1 MLTSGEEM
9 LNKWAMDVEV
19 TPHMSETRAKAVSAQ
34 CQQSLSDSRIFE
46 ETSLISL

>member
-19 TPHMSETRAKAVSAQ
+19 NPHTPETRAKAVSA
-34 CQQSLSDSRIFE
+34 CQQSISNSRTIE

>member
-19 TPHMSETRAKAVSAQ
+19 NPHMSETRAKRAKAVSAYQ
-34 CQQSLSDSRIFE
+34 RSLSYSR
-46 ETSLISL
+46 TLN